1 MPTSGV
7 WLRDSQGRA
16 DDDLKDSRWWLIL
29 ILAYLTL

>member
-1 MPTSGV
+1 MPTAGV

-16 DDDLKDSRWWLIL
+16 GGDLKDSRWWLIL